1 MGMELPRRIP
11 QDDGRVSLRVVL
23 GLSAALLGL
32 GDLGCRERSSVTG
45 QRFDAVRSASP
56 ARSSPSLYTLEALE
70 SLMEQVQQRLGN
82 AASVLML
89 EITPERATLQVE
101 SATRPGYVVQYE
113 WEAGALRGP
122 IPVEL
127 RGTGALGENL
137 FPLSSLKVEQIP
149 ELARAAVARVD
160 REHGR
165 VERIVIR
172 RNLPADEAVG
182 IRVYVDSPIRSSH
195 VDADVRGKISE
206 SARVP

>member
-1 MGMELPRRIP
+1 
-11 QDDGRVSLRVVL
+11 
-23 GLSAALLGL
+23 
-32 GDLGCRERSSVTG
+32 
-45 QRFDAVRSASP
+45 
-56 ARSSPSLYTLEALE
+56 
-70 SLMEQVQQRLGN
+70 
-82 AASVLML
+82 
-89 EITPERATLQVE
+89 
-101 SATRPGYVVQYE
+101 
-113 WEAGALRGP
+113 
-122 IPVEL
+122 VEL
-127 RGTGALGENL
+127 RGSGALGENL

-195 VDADVRGKISE
+195 VDADARGKISE